1 MCQPYRLVSPGCRL
15 PGKPS
20 WRFQTWLNPV
30 PLTDSPS
37 LVLRMLIVFFF
48 RWPAKRMVV
57 TVDVAC
63 LDILSVLLS
72 QVELVGLNLLREH
85 VETLFVEFH
94 LGDEVGRLVV
104 CVPAEMIHISVAVDD
119 AGTNLCP
126 KLDLGLCLAPDDGTE
141 VRLID
146 TDDAVGT
153 STDVLL
159 LYPVPGKVV
168 CKFDPAVGFAQS

>member
-1 MCQPYRLVSPGCRL
+1 
-15 PGKPS
+15 
-20 WRFQTWLNPV
+20 
-30 PLTDSPS
+30 
-37 LVLRMLIVFFF
+37 
-48 RWPAKRMVV
+48 MVV

-85 VETLFVEFH
+85 AETLFVEFH

-153 STDVLL
+153 SADICSNIIFCCSYILNAALIACT
-159 LYPVPGKVV
+159 
-168 CKFDPAVGFAQS
+168 AVHENPLTFAQTPCK

>member
-1 MCQPYRLVSPGCRL
+1 
-15 PGKPS
+15 
-20 WRFQTWLNPV
+20 
-30 PLTDSPS
+30 
-37 LVLRMLIVFFF
+37 MLIVFFF
-48 RWPAKRMVV
+48 RWLAKRMVV

-72 QVELVGLNLLREH
+72 KVELVGLNLLREH
-85 VETLFVEFH
+85 AETLFVEFH

-153 STDVLL
+153 SADILL
-159 LYPVPGKVV
+159 EHHFLLFVHLECCIEAFEVMPTET
-168 CKFDPAVGFAQS
+168 